1 MNESGKV
8 IDGKPVTLAG
18 SVYPIAAVIVCQIL
32 YAFFYI
38 GGLQVSHRA
47 AFHTLEN
54 LRCRLQER
62 MESQPLGHILDMG
75 TGAIKKLF
83 DEDVESIEKLLAHML
98 PEGIANVI
106 VAAVTLLI
114 MVYVDWQIALLTLLM
129 VGIGMAASSQM
140 YKAGMDRMGNYFA
153 ATKRLNNTIIEYVN
167 GMEVV
172 RVFNRQGE
180 AGEKFRD
187 SVINYRDFALA
198 WYHVCWPWMA
208 LYGTI
213 FSYTALYSIPFGA
226 LMIVLGHLTLRQ
238 YVLALCMSFAVGPLL
253 SHVMS
258 FMGAV
263 PQINYKIQAL
273 EKTLDHPPLK
283 CGNQTFSG
291 ADHTVSFE
299 NVRFSYKSDEV
310 LKGLS
315 FEAKEGEMTALV
327 GESGSGKT
335 TIANLMARFWEV
347 KEGEVLL
354 RGTDIRSLPMDTL
367 MAQIS
372 MVFQKVY
379 LFDDTIYNNIA
390 MGRQNASY
398 DEVVEAARKARC
410 YEFIMRLPYGFDT
423 RVGEGGAS
431 LSGGEKQR
439 ISIAR
444 CILKDS
450 PIIILDEATAS
461 VDADNEYYIQE
472 AMSELCKDKT
482 VLVIA
487 HRLNTIRSA
496 DKIIVLEKGK
506 VIEEGNHETLM
517 QMNGRYCG
525 SFYLQKQMNGWN
537 NKGETA

>member
-1 MNESGKV
+1 
-8 IDGKPVTLAG
+8 
-18 SVYPIAAVIVCQIL
+18 
-32 YAFFYI
+32 
-38 GGLQVSHRA
+38 
-47 AFHTLEN
+47 
-54 LRCRLQER
+54 
-62 MESQPLGHILDMG
+62 
-75 TGAIKKLF
+75 
-83 DEDVESIEKLLAHML
+83 ML

-187 SVINYRDFALA
+187 SVINYRDYALV
-198 WYHVCWPWMA
+198 WYHICWPWMA

-213 FSYTALYSIPFGA
+213 FSYTVLYSIPFGA

-283 CGNQTFSG
+283 SGDQTFSG

-299 NVRFSYKSDEV
+299 NVRFAYKSDEV

-444 CILKDS
+444 CILKNA

-506 VIEEGNHETLM
+506 IIEEGNHETLM

-537 NKGETA
+537 NKGETS

>member
-299 NVRFSYKSDEV
+299 NVRFAYKSDEV